1 MSSEDGVAW
10 RCVSNPHHP
19 MKLSPTFSSRA
30 ALCAV
35 SLLLLGAARLP
46 AQTAAKPASGDD
58 TIKLS
63 EFSVTAD
70 KASGYRAQSAIT
82 ATGFG
87 ANVLDVPVTINVLT
101 GEFVSDLG
109 ATLQSEVLR
118 FVPGVITSPNYESQ
132 MIIRGFNG
140 LQAYRNGQY
149 RRQLYSTW
157 GMDRIEV
164 IKGSSSIFFGLV
176 RPGGVVNYIT
186 KKPEFKQQGGDVR
199 VSFGSWDFKKT
210 EFNYNY
216 GGEAVAARIGVG
228 GIDAGGWRNDDF
240 KKEHYAGGSLG
251 WKIFKDG
258 LITLDLETV
267 RRTNQDRESAAVLR
281 TNSRYHGNPAA
292 IASGL
297 GARAWLNA
305 NGFASAPTFDM
316 FAPVFGADDP
326 YGRKVTMGKETY
338 SFYQSYTAD
347 LEYTQKIGPSL
358 VYQLQANFAIDDF
371 EILRSIG
378 GDQEPFADGTVRYR
392 FGNFANYRDS
402 YNFDNKFTYRF
413 ALADTN
419 HTLSFGEESQRV
431 YQDTPGWF
439 DTLSRFQDGRYG
451 AFAVW
456 NPKTQPLRSA
466 PTERAASAETW
477 NISRRRAEKLI
488 GYYVGLQSEFFGGR
502 FRTIAGVRRNEYDR
516 NTYYERAVT
525 NPEIA
530 TPKATAN
537 TPLYGALIKFTPSL
551 SGFATYS
558 ESLEPQLGA
567 DADGKGLDPVK
578 GKGYDIGLKSSL
590 LDGQLAGSLSFYGI
604 KRENLSSR
612 DSAREVATARQPW
625 FTYGDAEESRGI
637 EVDMSYNPQRNWQIL
652 VGYSHMTK
660 AETVSSTVLARVGL
674 PLAAVPKDVLS
685 LWTKYDVGS
694 GPLKGWSFGGGLRDS
709 SSARFAADPN
719 VTATMP
725 AYTTIDL
732 LAQYRFKLG
741 NRDAHVQLNVKN
753 VTNKEYRESN
763 FAAFGDPRNFL
774 ISLATKF

>member
-1 MSSEDGVAW
+1 MKISPLLRRSVALATLLAIPSSAILAQA
-10 RCVSNPHHP
+10 P
-19 MKLSPTFSSRA
+19 A
-30 ALCAV
+30 AA
-35 SLLLLGAARLP
+35 P
-46 AQTAAKPASGDD
+46 NE
-58 TIKLS
+58 TIKLEDFTVS
-63 EFSVTAD
+63 AD
-70 KASGYRAQSAIT
+70 RASGYRAQSAIT

-87 ANVLDVPVTINVLT
+87 ANILDVPVTINVLT
-101 GEFVSDLG
+101 SEFVADLG
-109 ATLQSEVLR
+109 ASLQSEALR
-118 FVPGVITSPNYESQ
+118 YVPGFITSPNYESQ

-186 KKPEFKQQGGDVR
+186 KKPEFKAQGGDAR
-199 VSFGSWDFKKT
+199 VSFGSWDFKKA
-210 EFNYNY
+210 ELNYNY
-216 GGEAVAARIGVG
+216 GGETVAGRIGVG

-240 KKEHYAGGSLG
+240 KKEHYLGGSLAV
-251 WKIFKDG
+251 KVFKDG

-281 TNSRYHGNPAA
+281 TNSRYLGNPAA

-305 NGFASAPTFDM
+305 NGFASVPTFDM
-316 FAPVFGADDP
+316 FAPVFGAGDP
-326 YGRKVTMGKETY
+326 YGRKITMGKETY

-347 LEYTQKIGPSL
+347 LEYTQKIGSSL

-413 ALADTN
+413 AFADTS
-419 HTLSFGEESQRV
+419 HTLAFGEESQRV

-439 DTLSRFQDGRYG
+439 DTASRFQDGRYG

-456 NPKTQPLRSA
+456 NPRTQALRSA

-502 FRTIAGVRRNEYDR
+502 LRTIAGVRRNEYDR

-525 NPEIA
+525 NSEIA
-530 TPKATAN
+530 TPKVTAN
-537 TPLYGALIKFTPSL
+537 TPLYGVLVKLLPDL
-551 SGFATYS
+551 SAFATYS

-567 DADGKGLDPVK
+567 DADGKGLSPVT
-578 GKGYDIGLKSSL
+578 GKGYDVGLKTSL
-590 LDGQLAGSLSFYGI
+590 LKGQLAGSISFYGV

-625 FTYGDAEESRGI
+625 FTYGDAEESQGERRRQVI
-637 EVDMSYNPQRNWQIL
+637 
-652 VGYSHMTK
+652 
-660 AETVSSTVLARVGL
+660 A
-674 PLAAVPKDVLS
+674 
-685 LWTKYDVGS
+685 
-694 GPLKGWSFGGGLRDS
+694 
-709 SSARFAADPN
+709 SARLYLSRRRN
-719 VTATMP
+719 VR
-725 AYTTIDL
+725 
-732 LAQYRFKLG
+732 Q
-741 NRDAHVQLNVKN
+741 N
-753 VTNKEYRESN
+753 
-763 FAAFGDPRNFL
+763 
-774 ISLATKF
+774 

>member
-1 MSSEDGVAW
+1 MNKIPVPRFLLCSALALLQHLPSA
-10 RCVSNPHHP
+10 SAQ
-19 MKLSPTFSSRA
+19 SRTASA
-30 ALCAV
+30 AA
-35 SLLLLGAARLP
+35 
-46 AQTAAKPASGDD
+46 DE
-58 TIKLS
+58 TIKLE
-63 EFSVTAD
+63 EFNVSAGRAT
-70 KASGYRAQSAIT
+70 GYRAQNAIT

-101 GEFVSDLG
+101 SEFVSDLG
-109 ATLQSEVLR
+109 ANLQSEALR
-118 FVPGVITSPNYESQ
+118 YVPGIITSPNYESQ

-186 KKPEFKQQGGDVR
+186 KKPEFKVAGGDTR
-199 VSFGSWDFKKT
+199 LSFGSWDFKKA
-210 EFNYNY
+210 ELNYNY
-216 GGEAVAARIGVG
+216 GGETVAARFGAG

-240 KKEHYAGGSLG
+240 KKEHYLGGSLAV
-251 WKIFKDG
+251 KVLKDG
-258 LITLDLETV
+258 LLTVDLETV

-281 TNSRYHGNPAA
+281 SNSRYLGNPAA

-297 GARAWLNA
+297 APRAWLNA
-305 NGFASAPTFDM
+305 NGLASVPTFDI
-316 FAPVFGADDP
+316 FAPVFGTNDP

-347 LEYTQKIGPSL
+347 LEYTQKIGSSL

-378 GDQEPFADGTVRYR
+378 GDQEPFADGTVRFR
-392 FGNFANYRDS
+392 FGNFGNYRDS

-413 ALADTN
+413 KLADTN
-419 HTLSFGEESQRV
+419 HTLAFGEESQRV

-451 AFAVW
+451 AFATW
-456 NPKTQPLRSA
+456 NPKTQALRSA
-466 PTERAASAETW
+466 PAERAASPETW
-477 NISRRRAEKLI
+477 NIMRRRAEKLM

-502 FRTIAGVRRNEYDR
+502 LRTIIGTRRNEYDR
-516 NTYYERAVT
+516 NTYYQRAVT

-530 TPKATAN
+530 TPKTTAD
-537 TPLYGALIKFTPSL
+537 TPLYGALLKLNANL
-551 SGFATYS
+551 SAFATYS

-567 DADGKGLDPVK
+567 DADGKGLEPVV
-578 GKGYDIGLKSSL
+578 GKGYDIGLKSNL
-590 LDGQLAGSLSFYGI
+590 LNGQLAGSVSFYGV

-625 FTYGDAEESRGI
+625 FIYGDAEESQGI
-637 EVDMSYNPQRNWQIL
+637 EVDLSYNPASNWQIL
-652 VGYSHMTK
+652 LGYSHMTK
-660 AETVSSTVLARVGL
+660 AETTASTVPARIGL
-674 PLAAVPKDVLS
+674 PLAAVPKDLLQ
-685 LWTKYDVGS
+685 LWTKYDFRS
-694 GPLKGWSFGGGLRDS
+694 GPLNGWSLGGGLRDS
-709 SSARFAADPN
+709 SSARFAADQN
-719 VTATMP
+719 VTATMA
-725 AYTTIDL
+725 AYTTLDL
-732 LAQYRFKLG
+732 LLQYRFKLAG
-741 NRDAHVQLNVKN
+741 REAHAQLNVRN
-753 VTNKEYRESN
+753 VTDKEYRESS

-774 ISLATKF
+774 FSLTTKF